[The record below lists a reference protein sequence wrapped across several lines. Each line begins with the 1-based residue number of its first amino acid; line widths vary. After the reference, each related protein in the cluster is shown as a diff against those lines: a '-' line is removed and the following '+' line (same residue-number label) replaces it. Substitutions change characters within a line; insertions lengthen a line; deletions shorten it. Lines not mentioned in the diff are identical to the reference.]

1 MGTMSKGKSRE
12 EKKKLRKKARD
23 GRLHGCILDSDYS
36 KKPIRLYS
44 SSDYKKLTFSEEKA
58 RIRSAVKR
66 NTLSKEKLDE
76 LKLKWSSSEEIN
88 KRQKRQDKEKA
99 WAKIHSGP
107 GKITMSNGREDSE
120 RITNTIH
127 FESCSGY
134 VARDPIDQCQEELYK
149 SLEWN
154 YRKTLR
160 QNLKDLRRL
169 LDTEKTE
176 ERRQSRE
183 KRKLAAKL
191 QEAEEPEE

>member
-23 GRLHGCILDSDYS
+23 GRLHGCILDSSYS

-58 RIRSAVKR
+58 RIRSAVER

-76 LKLKWSSSEEIN
+76 LKLKWSTGDEIDR
-88 KRQKRQDKEKA
+88 RQKYEDKEKA
-99 WAKIHSGP
+99 RAKLRSY
-107 GKITMSNGREDSE
+107 
-120 RITNTIH
+120 
-127 FESCSGY
+127 GY
-134 VARDPIDQCQEELYK
+134 VARDPIDQCQEKLYD
-149 SLEWN
+149 SLN
-154 YRKTLR
+154 IYYRKTQR

-169 LDTEKTE
+169 LDAEKTE

-183 KRKLAAKL
+183 KSKLAA
-191 QEAEEPEE
+191 EETGVRRMS